1 MDSIIAD
8 TLRFDK
14 QPPLPRHLKLVC
26 PICLPPNT
34 MSSFKTTQQKIAAV
48 QPFDHFVSWEHLYE
62 HVLEK
67 HKSWRPH
74 LENQSPT
81 EWLET
86 HSHRITHEP
95 GHPELYHNPFEDAKK
110 KKQALSPVAGM
121 LPIGENEENEFDLS
135 KVPDHGAA
143 QKKRH
148 RNRNSV
154 HSIGT
159 MGSKRTHNSRASHGS
174 DPFADK
180 HADDGISS
188 HRLSVPASNRLSFAR
203 SLSVSQRPAS
213 SVHRDSLDQRSGS
226 VSTRAASIH
235 STDHLTGGSSTPGN
249 KPNKFLRPVMFGA
262 SRVVN
267 NPLVKLAT
275 NMVRTK

>member
-8 TLRFDK
+8 TVRFDK
-14 QPPLPRHLKLVC
+14 QPPLPKHLKLVC

-62 HVLEK
+62 HVVEK
-67 HKSWRPH
+67 HKSWQPH

-81 EWLET
+81 EWLAT

-135 KVPDHGAA
+135 KVPDRGAA
-143 QKKRH
+143 QKERH

-154 HSIGT
+154 LSIGT
-159 MGSKRTHNSRASHGS
+159 MHSNKTHKSRASHGS

-180 HADDGISS
+180 YARSDNSS
-188 HRLSVPASNRLSFAR
+188 HRLSVPASNRLSLAR
-203 SLSVSQRPAS
+203 SLSASQRPAS
-213 SVHRDSLDQRSGS
+213 SVYRDSLDQRSGS
-226 VSTRAASIH
+226 VSTRAASVH
-235 STDHLTGGSSTPGN
+235 STDDLTGGSSTSGT
-249 KPNKFLRPVMFGA
+249 KPNKFLHPVMVGA
-262 SRVVN
+262 SKVVN

-275 NMVRTK
+275 NMVRNK